1 MSLSTGSK
9 PTRSIISMISCLI
22 IFTSL
27 FDSTEYECVSSPPSV
42 MVPGYLDYLASWAED
57 ALAATF
63 SPQARN

>member
-1 MSLSTGSK
+1 
-9 PTRSIISMISCLI
+9 LI

-57 ALAATF
+57 ALAATLP
-63 SPQARN
+63 PQARN